1 MQNLESRSIPYDF
14 RSVNDRSQS
23 SAMWAIVRERFPGQ
37 KSVGLPV
44 VVFGER
50 AWIRPQWNEFL
61 NYYAKTTR

>member
-1 MQNLESRSIPYDF
+1 
-14 RSVNDRSQS
+14 
-23 SAMWAIVRERFPGQ
+23 MWAIVRERFPGQ